1 MLQLEESLEQII
13 SMVLQT
19 TSNACT
25 HQIPFPKSQHR
36 SSKSFLC
43 LSTRGKVQ
51 FLFNY
56 ITMNKITH
64 VYSSS

>member
-25 HQIPFPKSQHR
+25 HQIPFPS
-36 SSKSFLC
+36 LN
-43 LSTRGKVQ
+43 TKVH
-51 FLFNY
+51 
-56 ITMNKITH
+56 K
-64 VYSSS
+64 VSCV